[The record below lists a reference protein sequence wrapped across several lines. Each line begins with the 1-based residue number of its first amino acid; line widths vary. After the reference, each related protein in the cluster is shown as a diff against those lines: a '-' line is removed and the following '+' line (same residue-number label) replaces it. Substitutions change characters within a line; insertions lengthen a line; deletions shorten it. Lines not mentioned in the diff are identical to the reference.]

1 MIADDLLGIARRLAQ
16 GGGGQPPSQ
25 TDLRRAVSSVYY
37 AMFHAV
43 AQSNADTLV
52 GDDPLERDQMAWR
65 QVYRALEHGYARQ
78 RCRQVASSSRF
89 SIPIQRL
96 ADYFALAQNRR
107 HRADYDPDEAFTE
120 QETLT
125 AITEAGQHIAALL
138 ATPSRERRAFAVYI
152 LMRERQN

>member
-1 MIADDLLGIARRLAQ
+1 MIADDLLAIARRLAQ
-16 GGGGQPPSQ
+16 GDGGQPPSQ

-43 AQSNADTLV
+43 AQSNADSLV
-52 GDDPLERDQMAWR
+52 GDDSLDRDQSAWR

-78 RCRQVASSSRF
+78 RCRQAASSSRF
-89 SIPIQRL
+89 STPIQRL

-125 AITEAGQHIAALL
+125 AITEAGQHIAALR
-138 ATPSRERRAFAVYI
+138 ATPPRERRAFAVYI